1 MAVTA
6 SLLGIGSVQAD
17 QTATEFT
24 TTLTGV
30 LANDTAYKNAGV
42 TSEDGQYVFSKN
54 SSITADNAINIANGI
69 GHDVAIN
76 ASGRTL
82 NLKGSQYGIHLGEGT
97 NATIKAGTVNFDMSE
112 LSDTTKAQLA
122 AGIYVEKDANLTLT
136 GSVTGTLMGKSE
148 SSDES
153 QYHAALY
160 SKGNLTVNG
169 SVNFTKDGGYGVS
182 NNNKETYAVGLETID
197 AGTLTVNGRLDMTV
211 DGTGI
216 QTKGGT
222 VNVKCGSLVTSGI
235 STVGDDEWPTTTA
248 INTMS
253 GGTVNFNMNT
263 SLTDSATTW
272 SEMYGDAYAAHVN
285 KPLKENSIINL
296 GFANSTAKWTGVAFN
311 PKADDGAEINLYLK
325 SGATWKNE
333 SVSLYFGELITD
345 VKSMGKS
352 LYTGSRLTKLSGGTT
367 EAMAGHIYQN
377 DTNPI
382 TVDNYSGFTNVYYTH
397 ENAGTD
403 VADYTGG
410 NTIIKAAESGSQIT
424 LITDATGIDTA
435 NEDTAKSVLN
445 ALAQKLY
452 YKNIATDSNLVG
464 KVKISDGLTSSS
476 WVHWIGDVAFNVID
490 GQGALKTDSAT
501 TNDFTR
507 SITGVKAT
515 DTAYVDAEIL
525 TDEGENYNFKGDA
538 YIKAKTA
545 VNLAATLDHAVN
557 INANG
562 YTLTLDGSATSGT
575 LNELSVQSTK
585 GTTVKAKT
593 LDVRAI
599 GTGRATV
606 RGIYTYGR
614 TADAVTL
621 DVTGNTNITAQAE
634 SQTAHGIYAFGNSEV
649 KITGNLSAS
658 GTDANEWGIS
668 TEKTGNGYDTSALIY
683 TYKYLN
689 GSDMYGPK
697 VTVTGNVNAKVKAHG
712 LLAYGGNGNITVSGG
727 GSLEVDKDNTHPYYA
742 LIAQSATTS
751 LNVATDEEGNVTA
764 AGTKDLVLKGNVNA
778 SAYAVVANETGET
791 STVNL
796 GLPTKASEWWG
807 VAYNEFGDEGK
818 IAGEKTFKGAINVWL
833 QNGASWHNEAWGTVT
848 ATKSGTSEAFAGSH
862 VANLVGGKSATMV
875 GNIFQNDTQSLT
887 IDNLSGYT
895 NVYYAHKNAG
905 QNVSD
910 YTAGDTIVKAAEEG
924 AQISLITDNT
934 GIDTKDETAA
944 NDTLNALAQKLYYKN
959 IATDSNLVGKVKIAD
974 GLTASSVAMWAAD
987 VSFNETSGQG
997 YLKTD
1002 TTRPEYGTTITGV
1015 KANDQYYVD
1024 AGILKDEGEHYV
1036 FTRDATLTSNRDST
1050 STGTTAAVNIASDVG
1065 HAVDIKAEGHTITIN
1080 STSSGDSGNHYGIAA
1095 NSLEGTTITADKLV
1109 INAISDKGRIE
1120 AFNVGGQ
1127 GQQNADNPNKL
1138 TVNGD
1143 LDLNVQG
1150 IGYTLGLYA
1159 AGNSEITFNG
1169 NVTARDR
1176 DGYDWGLYARDGA
1189 WGYYGCSLI
1198 YSGNNYTLQMGPK
1211 VTING
1216 DINAK
1221 IDGNGVMSNGG
1232 HAKIS
1237 FNGGG
1242 YLEINKDN
1250 THNYYALLAE
1260 CATTSMNVNLDE
1272 KYIATSARDN
1282 KLVLKGNVSASSG
1295 AINVNEPELYT
1306 YVNLGLATKDS
1317 EWTGV
1322 AYNKFPD
1329 AGKTL
1334 SGKTY
1339 SGESVTKT
1347 FYGAINVFL
1356 QNGAKWNNEAW
1367 GAVETNAWGAEPW
1380 SGSHLAKLVGGTSEA
1395 AAGNIF
1401 QKDANPL
1408 TIDNISGYTN
1418 VYYAHEGNGEATEN
1432 YTAGDTV
1439 IKAAAAGSQV
1449 SVITDNTGID
1459 MEKSDSVNK
1468 VLNALAGKIY
1478 YKNYVTGERNLTGYV
1493 KIADGL
1499 TASSAA
1505 LKSETI
1511 MFKESNGQGSL
1522 YAENQTQEEY
1532 DQVITG
1538 DVADDSFYKKNGVL
1552 KDENNKNSY
1561 IFTINPTKI
1570 SVDADAVVDA
1580 KEDVTLTANDAALTL
1595 DSTKDGGAGIATN
1608 GKKVTFAGKKL
1619 LASGA
1624 TGVNANGG
1632 ALSVTGEFNAEKAG
1646 METGIVASASADVEV
1661 KGKTTISAATAINA
1675 SGDDT
1680 KVTLKGETDITGTDT
1695 AISAGAGA
1703 TVTVS
1708 GGKATVK
1715 GALEADG
1722 GSLTLGDNNGIYG
1735 QGDFSVSNDGE
1746 MVINIIGEKSKVSGG
1761 YDVQGGKL
1769 TINVKDGGTWAL
1781 TDYITQTNARSL
1793 RALGSDGTTVLNGGE
1808 SEDKAGNIE
1817 MEASEDQTVS
1827 GYSGYM
1833 NVFYQH
1839 TGNGESEEN
1848 YTAGNLIIQKAEA
1861 GSHISL
1867 ITNRDENVTYEEA
1880 NVIKILNALAGK
1892 LYYSAYVDGEKNL
1905 TGQVKLAEGL
1915 TASAAILQMGDIEFQ
1930 ADKEGKGK
1938 GKYKDGSLTP
1948 GFDNDD
1954 DSGKDDSGKDD
1965 SGKDDSGKDDSG
1977 NKDQDSGNKDS
1988 GTISSGDYETYVMK
2002 GIRSAATTSFHAWR
2016 DNMQDIYRA
2025 ADLAD
2030 ADGIFAKVLA
2040 GKTKSDVHGVNET
2053 NTYKGVQVGYNKAL
2067 QSGWHTGVAFDYR
2080 DGDSDYLLGG
2090 KGDDKLYSFGLYG
2103 VKKLADNSY
2112 FRVAAKVGRVE
2123 NKYDVYNE
2131 IRTTSLHGEYGV
2143 AAYGLT
2149 AEYGKTFGKA
2159 DGYVTPKVQLTWAHV
2174 GGKDYTAS
2182 TAKGATMDIYQD
2194 AYKSFVGRI
2203 GVEAGLQKATGNFYG
2218 GLYFAHEFSGD
2229 INSRYFAKDGGWK
2242 STAFDGKDS
2251 WVELVL
2257 GGSFHAGTRTQIYAN
2272 LARDFGGDFQHQWKL
2287 DAGVR
2292 YSF

>member
-6 SLLGIGSVQAD
+6 SILGIGSVQAD

-148 SSDES
+148 ASDES

-325 SGATWKNE
+325 SGATWQNE

-435 NEDTAKSVLN
+435 NEDTAKSV
-445 ALAQKLY
+445 
-452 YKNIATDSNLVG
+452 
-464 KVKISDGLTSSS
+464 
-476 WVHWIGDVAFNVID
+476 
-490 GQGALKTDSAT
+490 
-501 TNDFTR
+501 
-507 SITGVKAT
+507 
-515 DTAYVDAEIL
+515 
-525 TDEGENYNFKGDA
+525 
-538 YIKAKTA
+538 
-545 VNLAATLDHAVN
+545 
-557 INANG
+557 
-562 YTLTLDGSATSGT
+562 
-575 LNELSVQSTK
+575 
-585 GTTVKAKT
+585 
-593 LDVRAI
+593 
-599 GTGRATV
+599 
-606 RGIYTYGR
+606 
-614 TADAVTL
+614 
-621 DVTGNTNITAQAE
+621 
-634 SQTAHGIYAFGNSEV
+634 
-649 KITGNLSAS
+649 
-658 GTDANEWGIS
+658 
-668 TEKTGNGYDTSALIY
+668 
-683 TYKYLN
+683 
-689 GSDMYGPK
+689 
-697 VTVTGNVNAKVKAHG
+697 
-712 LLAYGGNGNITVSGG
+712 
-727 GSLEVDKDNTHPYYA
+727 
-742 LIAQSATTS
+742 
-751 LNVATDEEGNVTA
+751 
-764 AGTKDLVLKGNVNA
+764 
-778 SAYAVVANETGET
+778 
-791 STVNL
+791 
-796 GLPTKASEWWG
+796 
-807 VAYNEFGDEGK
+807 
-818 IAGEKTFKGAINVWL
+818 
-833 QNGASWHNEAWGTVT
+833 
-848 ATKSGTSEAFAGSH
+848 
-862 VANLVGGKSATMV
+862 
-875 GNIFQNDTQSLT
+875 
-887 IDNLSGYT
+887 
-895 NVYYAHKNAG
+895 
-905 QNVSD
+905 
-910 YTAGDTIVKAAEEG
+910 
-924 AQISLITDNT
+924 
-934 GIDTKDETAA
+934 
-944 NDTLNALAQKLYYKN
+944 LNALAQKLYYKN

-1109 INAISDKGRIE
+1109 INAISDKERIE

-1169 NVTARDR
+1169 NVTAMGR

-1347 FYGAINVFL
+1347 FYGAINLFL

-1468 VLNALAGKIY
+1468 ALNALAGKIY

-1646 METGIVASASADVEV
+1646 METGIVASKSADVEV

-1781 TDYITQTNARSL
+1781 TDYITQTNACSL

-1827 GYSGYM
+1827 DYSGYM

-1930 ADKEGKGK
+1930 ANKEGK

-1948 GFDNDD
+1948 GFDND
-1954 DSGKDDSGKDD
+1954 DD

-2053 NTYKGVQVGYNKAL
+2053 NTYKGVQVGYDKAL

-2149 AEYGKTFGKA
+2149 AEYGKTFGNA

-2242 STAFDGKDS
+2242 STAFNGKDS